1 MFKKINIFSFAKICL
16 LVFMTCFFLA
26 ACAPEDKTSK
36 DKTPLG
42 DISGDATPQSLAAE
56 QTDCWQSA
64 LLKEIYEQSG
74 KLSISLYGQITG
86 GALTLMLTGF
96 AVWMSFRLLK
106 HLGSFQE
113 ESIPE
118 TWSEI
123 FKQLLLCTVCG
134 LIAGSSTNVMWVL
147 NHVIFPLYYAFL
159 EFGAAILNTAVAG
172 SEEQTSF
179 FFMGQETS
187 FSQNIQCAAGELS
200 IDDNMVA
207 FPEAPQQ
214 LMSCLACAINER
226 LGLAS
231 SQILTVLMDRGVMAM
246 FIGLLLYV
254 VMWFVK
260 IAFVFYLVDNLFRFT
275 VMIALLPICIM
286 AYAFKFSRS
295 LSASCVI
302 IIVNSAAYMM
312 MIAFV
317 IATCLLALQN
327 FISLPALGLNG
338 EDPDAYETTFKEFSI
353 ALLCLLMMV
362 FVIASTMKIVAELT
376 GQLVGGN
383 GSEEF
388 QKQAGKFTA
397 WLGKGLVMLLSAGI
411 GALLMKVGFIAKT
424 VNKAKDV
431 KNKAIDKLNSLAGRG
446 QQE

>member
-1 MFKKINIFSFAKICL
+1 MFKKINIRS
-16 LVFMTCFFLA
+16 LVRFFVLMLAVCCFLT
-26 ACAPEDKTSK
+26 ACSPEDKSSK

-42 DISGDATPQSLAAE
+42 DISSDVSPQTLAAE

-96 AVWMSFRLLK
+96 AVWMSFRLLR

-118 TWSEI
+118 TWNEI
-123 FKQLLLCTVCG
+123 FRQLLLCTVCG
-134 LIAGSSTNVMWVL
+134 LIAGSATNVMWVL

-159 EFGAAILNTAVAG
+159 EFGAAILNTALTG
-172 SEEQTSF
+172 SEEQVSF
-179 FFMGQETS
+179 FFMGQENS
-187 FSQNIQCAAGELS
+187 FAQNIQCAAGELN
-200 IDDNMVA
+200 IDDNAVA
-207 FPEAPQQ
+207 FPEAPQA

-231 SQILTVLMDRGVMAM
+231 SQILSILMDRGMMAL

-260 IAFVFYLVDNLFRFT
+260 VAFVFYLVDNLFRFT

-286 AYAFKFSRS
+286 GYAFKFSRS
-295 LSASCVI
+295 LTSSCVI

-317 IATCLLALQN
+317 ISTCLLALQS
-327 FISLPALGLNG
+327 FINLPALGLNG
-338 EDPDAYETTFKEFSI
+338 EDPAAYESTFKEFSI
-353 ALLCLLMMV
+353 ALLCLLLMM

-383 GSEEF
+383 GTENF
-388 QKQAGKFTA
+388 QKQAGKFSA
-397 WLGKGLVMLLSAGI
+397 WLGKGLLMILSAGV
-411 GALLMKVGFIAKT
+411 GALLMKVAFVRKT
-424 VNKAKDV
+424 VNKATDI
-431 KNKAIDKLNSLAGRG
+431 KNNVINKINNLAGRN
-446 QQE
+446 QQQ